1 MQVTSKPY
9 PNPKEDVERF
19 IVVDV
24 KYKKTLKRP
33 VTLTEIKNNKK
44 FKDWELVR
52 ISRLSVMPV
61 PKSIWNEILKISQGQ
76 SNRFIDIVE
85 LSNYYMATAYVL
97 INCELGSEEAI
108 IGQLKG
114 LEGVKE
120 VHGTFGA
127 YDILAK
133 IESDTVEKLRE
144 TITWKIRKIEKI
156 RSTLTLMGI
165 EGQT

>member
-1 MQVTSKPY
+1 
-9 PNPKEDVERF
+9 
-19 IVVDV
+19 
-24 KYKKTLKRP
+24 
-33 VTLTEIKNNKK
+33 
-44 FKDWELVR
+44 
-52 ISRLSVMPV
+52 
-61 PKSIWNEILKISQGQ
+61 
-76 SNRFIDIVE
+76 
-85 LSNYYMATAYVL
+85 MATAYVL

-108 IGQLKG
+108 IQQLKG

-165 EGQT
+165 EGQDINTPFSYYDFTFYFCCKRRRSSETTI